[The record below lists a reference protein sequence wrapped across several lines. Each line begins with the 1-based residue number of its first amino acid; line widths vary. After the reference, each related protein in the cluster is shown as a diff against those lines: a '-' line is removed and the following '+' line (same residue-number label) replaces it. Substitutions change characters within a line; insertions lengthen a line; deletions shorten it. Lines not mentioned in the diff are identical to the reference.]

1 MIWPKLDEPDVIEE
15 RCIMYIALDP
25 QITILWYQQH
35 QQQTNKQHLHSPAT
49 SLRAPPCICLKA
61 FYSFHFS
68 SLSSIICIWFECKRI
83 RFLNLGFSNLHVL
96 IWLIQFYKWTMIWIF
111 RFYCEFRAD
120 EEPVDQKRFL
130 EESCKPKCVRPL
142 IEYQV
147 SEFYY
152 FQEYNY
158 KPNHLNISFILNLSD
173 QKK

>member
-1 MIWPKLDEPDVIEE
+1 MIWLKLDEPDVIEE

-96 IWLIQFYKWTMIWIF
+96 IWLIQFYKWRWI
-111 RFYCEFRAD
+111 
-120 EEPVDQKRFL
+120 PVIVCFNVWWFESLDFIVNSGLTRNLLIRRDFL
-130 EESCKPKCVRPL
+130 KSL
-142 IEYQV
+142 ANQNV
-147 SEFYY
+147 S
-152 FQEYNY
+152 
-158 KPNHLNISFILNLSD
+158 D
-173 QKK
+173 R